1 MEVTIRRDDLL
12 AELALL
18 QGIVERRAAI
28 QILSHLLIEARGGRL
43 HLAGTDLDVSLATS
57 CAAEVAR
64 DGTVAIGARKLTE
77 IVRSLGDGDVRFE
90 EEEPQTLTIRSG
102 RSRFRIRGADPSV
115 FPTIPRVVDGTEV
128 ALPAATLRSAIT
140 RTIFAISAEES
151 RFQLN
156 GALLRLRERSLELV
170 ATDGYRL
177 AFVAAPLPE
186 DRPDSSTAEGVLV
199 PRKALGEIV
208 KLDGDGI
215 LVLRRAEHHLAF
227 RLGARELTCR
237 ILDGTFP
244 DYERVLARSLSY
256 EARVDRTALIAGVQR
271 VALLTGERGR
281 AVRLTFSEGQVE
293 ISAANPD
300 LGDAVEAIPCDYV
313 GPEIVLGL
321 NPDYLGQF
329 LGVVDGAGVSLAL
342 QDSESQCVGR
352 PETVEEGWRQLCV
365 IMPMRA

>member
-1 MEVTIRRDDLL
+1 MQVTIRRDDLL

-28 QILSHLLIEARGGRL
+28 EILSNIKLETRAGRL
-43 HLAGTDLDVSLATS
+43 HMAGTDLDVTLTTS
-57 CAAEVAR
+57 CPAEVAR
-64 DGTVAIGARKLTE
+64 DGQLAVGARKFTE
-77 IVRSLGDGDVRFE
+77 IVRAIGADTIELE
-90 EEEPQTLTIRSG
+90 EEEPLTLTIRAG
-102 RSRFRIRGADPSV
+102 RSRFRVRGKDPST
-115 FPTIPRVVDGTEV
+115 FPSVPTVPAGDGIAIP
-128 ALPAATLRSAIT
+128 PATLRSAIA

-156 GALLRLRERSLELV
+156 GALLKIKASSLELV

-177 AFVAAPLPE
+177 AFVEAPL
-186 DRPDSSTAEGVLV
+186 EGVVEEDARGILV
-199 PRKALGEIV
+199 PRKALGE
-208 KLDGDGI
+208 LARFDGEGN
-215 LVLRRAEHHLAF
+215 LAFHRAEHHLAF

-244 DYERVLARSLSY
+244 DYERVLARSLAY
-256 EARVDRTALIAGVQR
+256 EARLDRTALIAAVQR

-281 AVRLTFSEGQVE
+281 AIRLTFSDGQLEV
-293 ISAANPD
+293 SAANPD
-300 LGDAVEAIPCDYV
+300 LGDAVETVACDYS

-329 LGVVDGAGVSLAL
+329 LAATEDPGVCFAL

-352 PETVEEGWRQLCV
+352 PETGEAAWRQLCV